1 MESDMVNLDLESESH
16 KNIDISLNEKPS
28 TQGINL
34 QKSDTGFY
42 LGLDLLVNKKTGG
55 EGVKSY

>member
-1 MESDMVNLDLESESH
+1 MESINLDLESESH

-34 QKSDTGFY
+34 QKVIP
-42 LGLDLLVNKKTGG
+42 GLFRFRFTC
-55 EGVKSY
+55 